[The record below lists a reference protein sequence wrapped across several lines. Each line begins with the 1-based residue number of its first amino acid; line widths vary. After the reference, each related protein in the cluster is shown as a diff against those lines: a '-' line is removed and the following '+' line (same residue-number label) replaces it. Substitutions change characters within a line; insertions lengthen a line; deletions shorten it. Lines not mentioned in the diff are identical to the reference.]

1 MDAPARPTL
10 VRHYVL
16 LALLV
21 ITVINYVQRNCVGP
35 AATTIEASIGVTSE
49 QLDLAAG
56 AFFLTYTLF
65 QIPSGWLAKRFG
77 PRLVLPFYAVGWS
90 LALAACAGAT
100 GYLGLYVG
108 RMIMGVFQAGIFPAA
123 TLVLAVW
130 YPPSLR
136 GTATALLN
144 SCMLMGGAVGGA
156 MAGYLLNPVGFP
168 YLLSEPL
175 SWQGLFLLYS
185 VPGVVWAVF
194 FVLWFRDRPEDH
206 PGVNAAEVALL
217 SAQTQPTRSE
227 ERTQRSNTA
236 PASLPGPSP
245 SLVILLALPVLLLC
259 TQQFFRAASPR
270 FFDFR
275 LATYLERERDLN
287 VKQANA
293 LAAWPQY
300 AGVIGGL
307 VGGVLSDWL
316 LRRTRSRYLAR
327 NVVAIS
333 GLALCLVW
341 YVLAYFTADVTL
353 ACVWLSVGA
362 FFFNF
367 SSPMAY
373 ASVIDVS
380 GKHLPIVFG
389 AMNMAGNLGAYALT
403 SLFMSWVA
411 WGGWPFAL
419 GLWVLLPVGSLLCWL
434 VLDLSKTLEER

>member
-77 PRLVLPFYAVGWS
+77 PRLVLPFYAVDWS